1 MANPQTTFINEST
14 VLCGA
19 HVLYA
24 TKNKPVLP
32 ANFSSLTDEQKVL
45 ALVTAWKAVSF
56 TNCGALDEGKLSGEN
71 KSSKR
76 EVQNVADKTIVSDQ
90 TAKYTAKLYELMN
103 PVVEPI
109 LAAGLSSFVNVPGTA
124 VTGATHVIPAGFSYG
139 KAYILPFKNAS
150 KAAPTITTVSA
161 ATDGTLTLNEDY
173 IIQPTDVDGEYAIA
187 IIDSAAVT
195 TNNQAI
201 AITASYTPA
210 ASRIVGTGGKTDVD
224 YIAIKIACENESGD
238 VVEWIVPKCTST
250 KGFEYAAKKYNDEK
264 NQVAFDVEING
275 ELELSYPKGFQ
286 LYFRIDE
293 VNVA

>member
-32 ANFSSLTDEQKVL
+32 SNFSSLTDEQKVL
-45 ALVTAWKAVSF
+45 AIVNAWKAVSF

-109 LAAGLSSFVNVPGTA
+109 LAAGLCSFKNIPGTL
-124 VTGATHVIPAGFSYG
+124 VSGATHTIPSGFSYN

-150 KAAPTITTVSA
+150 GAQPTISSVSG
-161 ATDGTLTLNEDY
+161 ATDGALVEGTDY
-173 IIQPTDVDGEYAIA
+173 IIQSTDTAGVFAVVIL
-187 IIDSAAVT
+187 DSITVT
-195 TNNQAI
+195 TTAQAS
-201 AITASYTPA
+201 T
-210 ASRIVGTGGKTDVD
+210 VTG
-224 YIAIKIACENESGD
+224 S
-238 VVEWIVPKCTST
+238 
-250 KGFEYAAKKYNDEK
+250 
-264 NQVAFDVEING
+264 
-275 ELELSYPKGFQ
+275 
-286 LYFRIDE
+286 
-293 VNVA
+293 